1 MAASATPRSLTCGLS
16 DGEDVVARVNEA
28 VCRYNTE
35 KATRAS
41 AAAREAA
48 RLAKLAADEQRFAQA
63 DREPA
68 EAPQPTPQP
77 AYLQD
82 LSPIRLGALLALGA
96 AAGLLLWQ
104 LVHHR
109 RKRAMHS

>member
-1 MAASATPRSLTCGLS
+1 M
-16 DGEDVVARVNEA
+16 EDELKK
-28 VCRYNTE
+28 TQP
-35 KATRAS
+35 
-41 AAAREAA
+41 
-48 RLAKLAADEQRFAQA
+48 DAQA
-63 DREPA
+63 AQKETAAEA